1 MFWGFVGSPRVFW
14 GFAPFDHPRH
24 LKYAVPT
31 LGFKPN
37 LTSLVPVRH
46 SYFYL
51 DYLKTPDIKLNRF
64 SFATVVA
71 QIKIPLN
78 SNKKKCTQQT
88 EVRFL
93 KSWLTWKDA
102 CENSPTL
109 DMVTWVVST
118 VADSIRLVINA
129 PRTWTKQ
136 HDESTSLKFT
146 CMHFTAKRITYFLQ
160 KVKKVWDRE
169 GILGLLFQ

>member
-1 MFWGFVGSPRVFW
+1 MEFFRGLTFGPGMFWGFVGSPRVFW

-31 LGFKPN
+31 LGFKPD
-37 LTSLVPVRH
+37 LTSLVPVKH

-93 KSWLTWKDA
+93 KS
-102 CENSPTL
+102 
-109 DMVTWVVST
+109 
-118 VADSIRLVINA
+118 
-129 PRTWTKQ
+129 
-136 HDESTSLKFT
+136 
-146 CMHFTAKRITYFLQ
+146 
-160 KVKKVWDRE
+160 
-169 GILGLLFQ
+169 

>member
-1 MFWGFVGSPRVFW
+1 MEFFRGLTFGPGMFWGFVGSPRVFW

-31 LGFKPN
+31 LGFKPD
-37 LTSLVPVRH
+37 LTSLVPVKH

-64 SFATVVA
+64 SFPTVVG

-93 KSWLTWKDA
+93 KS
-102 CENSPTL
+102 
-109 DMVTWVVST
+109 
-118 VADSIRLVINA
+118 
-129 PRTWTKQ
+129 
-136 HDESTSLKFT
+136 
-146 CMHFTAKRITYFLQ
+146 
-160 KVKKVWDRE
+160 
-169 GILGLLFQ
+169 